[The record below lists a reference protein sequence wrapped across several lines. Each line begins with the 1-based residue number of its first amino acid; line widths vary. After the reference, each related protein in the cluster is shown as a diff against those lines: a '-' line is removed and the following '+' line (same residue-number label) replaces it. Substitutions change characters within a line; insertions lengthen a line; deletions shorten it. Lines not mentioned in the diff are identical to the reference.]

1 MQVIGYVRVSTQEQV
16 DEGSSLEAQ
25 QARIKAWCLANDY
38 QLSGLYVDA
47 GISGKDTMGREG
59 LQNALKAVKKGS
71 AFVACSL
78 SRISRST
85 RDMLTIA
92 DTLERKGADLVS
104 LNEKIDTTS
113 AAGKMVFKMLA
124 VLNEFERDL
133 VSERTKAV
141 LAHKKAKGE
150 KYGVVPFGYRVVDGR
165 LVEVKAELEILADI
179 TAMRGQG
186 RTLRYIANHLNNQG
200 IKGKNGGL
208 WYASTISYILKS
220 RVAA

>member
-1 MQVIGYVRVSTQEQV
+1 MQIIGYVRVSTQEQV

-25 QARIKAWCLANDY
+25 QARIKGWCLANDY
-38 QLSGLYVDA
+38 KLSGLYVDA

-59 LQNALKAVKKGS
+59 LRNALKAVKKGS

-92 DTLERKGADLVS
+92 DTLENKGADLVS

-150 KYGVVPFGYRVVDGR
+150 QYGAVPFGYRVVDGR
-165 LVEVKAELEILADI
+165 LVEVKAELQILANI
-179 TAMRGQG
+179 TAMREQG
-186 RTLRYIANHLNNQG
+186 KTLRYIAGQLNNQG

-220 RVAA
+220 RIAA

>member
-1 MQVIGYVRVSTQEQV
+1 MQVIGYMRVSTQEQA

-25 QARIKAWCLANDY
+25 QARIKALCLVNDY

-150 KYGVVPFGYRVVDGR
+150 KYGAVPFGYRDVDG
-165 LVEVKAELEILADI
+165 LLIEVPEELQILADI
-179 TAMRGQG
+179 TAMREQG
-186 RTLRYIANHLNNQG
+186 RTLRYIASHLNNQG

-220 RVAA
+220 RAIT